1 MLSRRT
7 FIRKVGYGRAG
18 CVTMPMSNVLLV
30 TCAVAVFASAFARAA
45 NMAAI
50 DQLADAMI

>member
-30 TCAVAVFASAFARAA
+30 TCAVAVSASAFARAA